1 MSPIPFNY
9 QPLCNVS
16 GCGQPAA
23 YKIGAPWSNGPQ
35 RELKN
40 YGCACED
47 HRQLLVQRA
56 RGNRAKLAV
65 AEGETVG
72 QVGVYRLEPGCR
84 DLQLVPFA
92 DVPG

>member
-1 MSPIPFNY
+1 MTPIPFNY
-9 QPLCNVS
+9 QPLCFAA
-16 GCGQPAA
+16 GCGKSAT
-23 YKIGAPWSNGPQ
+23 YKICAPWSNGSQ
-35 RELKN
+35 REVKN

-56 RGNRAKLAV
+56 RANRSKLAV

-84 DLQLVPFA
+84 DLQLVPLSE
-92 DVPG
+92 